1 MERSGS
7 TTNLMESQILKINHT
22 EEEGYHLLTLSG
34 EIDASTAKDLDGFL
48 NDITKGSPKNIVFD
62 LANVEYISSA
72 GIGLFIYYSGEIQ
85 KQDQKLVITQPNATV
100 REILTLL
107 ALDKYIPIT
116 ATKEEGL
123 EMIAA

>member
-1 MERSGS
+1 MNLFGTA
-7 TTNLMESQILKINHT
+7 TTLMESQILKINHT

-62 LANVEYISSA
+62 LAGVEYISSA
-72 GIGLFIYYSGEIQ
+72 GIGLFIYYSGELQ
-85 KQDQKLVITQPNATV
+85 KQDQKLIITQPNATV

-116 ATKEEGL
+116 ESKEEGL
-123 EMIAA
+123 EMVKA